1 MATPRHSIPNRRE
14 LERDYQARAGMYG
27 RVLEALQSR
36 LTDDLRSIGLH
47 PTVKARVKTF
57 DSCYQKMLGLLAKG
71 KSRQEAG
78 LIYDVLGLRV
88 VCPFLDDVK
97 TVEHH
102 IRSRFEVME
111 VEYKG
116 SDHSFREFGYQSTHF
131 LIEVPEVVLNG
142 CAAAGPLACEIQVR
156 TILQD
161 AWSEVEH
168 ELIYKS
174 DFSPFDEPM
183 KRRLA
188 ALNAN
193 LTLSDTLFQEIRD
206 YQRRLQA
213 ELQKRRRSFL
223 AKVQQQGS
231 AAVRAADSAGAEGV
245 AGTGAAMMRG
255 DRSVDDLLVEA
266 LEAHNAGRFRDAIA
280 VYSFI
285 LQREFPG
292 HIQSIIHI
300 HRGMA
305 YFAESEY
312 GQALQDFNA
321 ALERD
326 AGNHRALYYRGLTH
340 QITGEHQAA
349 LQDFSDCLER
359 NPYQFEPLYRRA
371 QLYCGM
377 GKIREAA
384 ADCASA
390 LKINPE
396 SPEALQ
402 LKQTLA
408 RGRRG
413 RPASKD

>member
-1 MATPRHSIPNRRE
+1 
-14 LERDYQARAGMYG
+14 MYG
-27 RVLEALQSR
+27 RVLEVLQAR
-36 LTDDLRSIGLH
+36 LTDELHTLGLH

-57 DSCYQKMLGLLAKG
+57 DSCYGKMLGLLASG
-71 KSRQEAG
+71 KSRREAE

-102 IRSRFEVME
+102 IRQRYEVVE

-131 LIEVPEVVLNG
+131 LIEVPEAVRSG
-142 CAAAGPLACEIQVR
+142 CAAQGPLVCEIQVR

-168 ELIYKS
+168 ELIYKT

-213 ELQKRRRSFL
+213 ELLKRRRSFL
-223 AKVQQQGS
+223 AHVQQQGGNE
-231 AAVRAADSAGAEGV
+231 AVGASGTADAGAE
-245 AGTGAAMMRG
+245 AGAGPAVMRG

-280 VYSFI
+280 VYSSI
-285 LQREFPG
+285 LQREFPD

-312 GQALQDFNA
+312 GPALQDFNA

-326 AGNHRALYYRGLTH
+326 AGNHRALYYRGLTY
-340 QITGEHQAA
+340 QITGAHQAA
-349 LQDFSDCLER
+349 LRDFSACLER
-359 NPYQFEPLYRRA
+359 NPYQFEPLCRRA
-371 QLYCGM
+371 QLYCAM

-384 ADCASA
+384 VDCAGA

-402 LKQTLA
+402 LKRTLA
-408 RGRRG
+408 QRRRRETK
-413 RPASKD
+413 RPLSGA